1 MFAVGETD
9 CVPDIALAPDQPP
22 LAVQDVALV
31 EDQVRVEDWPLVM
44 LEGEAEI
51 DAVGAGETLETV
63 TLIFTAVAVF
73 PAASRAVAVK
83 V

>member
-1 MFAVGETD
+1 MGETD
-9 CVPDIALAPDQPP
+9 CVPETALVPVHPP
-22 LAVQDVALV
+22 LAVQDVAFV
-31 EDQVRVEDWPLVM
+31 DDQERVDDWPEV
-44 LEGEAEI
+44 I
-51 DAVGAGETLETV
+51 DAGLAARETVGAGATLETV